1 MEALIEQLKVLLA
14 SSFSFY
20 LKAHN
25 FHWNVTG
32 PNFKEYHD
40 FLGDVYAQA
49 HADVDSYAEMIR
61 VLDAFAPG
69 SLTRFAELTRVQDE
83 LNIPLAAFMI
93 ARLEMDN
100 DIMRTELYACHRL
113 AEASGQAGVINF
125 LEDRIQYHDK
135 LSWMLKSFN
144 K

>member
-1 MEALIEQLKVLLA
+1 MEALIEQLKVMLA
-14 SSFSFY
+14 TTFSFY

-32 PNFKEYHD
+32 PNFTEYHK
-40 FLGDVYAQA
+40 FLADVYGQA
-49 HADVDSYAEMIR
+49 HEDVDGYAELIR
-61 VLDAFAPG
+61 AMGGFAPG
-69 SLTRFAELTRVQDE
+69 SLARFAELTRIQDE
-83 LNIPLAAFMI
+83 YNIPPAMFMF
-93 ARLEMDN
+93 ARLDADN
-100 DIMRTELYACHRL
+100 DIVRTELYATHKY
-113 AEASGQAGVINF
+113 AEANGQAGVINF

>member
-14 SSFSFY
+14 TSFSFY

-49 HADVDSYAEMIR
+49 HADVDSYAEMVR

-83 LNIPLAAFMI
+83 LNIPPAAFMI

-113 AEASGQAGVINF
+113 AEANGQAGVINF